1 MPRIIKS
8 EELALRK
15 LFSYLRIVIAAEL
28 KPSRPWFE
36 ISLPNKLLGGKD
48 GAWAYEAYV
57 EF

>member
-1 MPRIIKS
+1 MPQIIKS

-15 LFSYLRIVIAAEL
+15 LFSYLSIVIAAEL
-28 KPSRPWFE
+28 KPSHPWFE

-48 GAWAYEAYV
+48 GAWTCEACM